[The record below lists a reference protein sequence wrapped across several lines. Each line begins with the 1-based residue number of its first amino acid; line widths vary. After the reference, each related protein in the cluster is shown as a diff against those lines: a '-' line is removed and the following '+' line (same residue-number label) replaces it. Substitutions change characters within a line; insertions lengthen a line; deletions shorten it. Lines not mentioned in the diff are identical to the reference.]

1 MDIGEKIKLRRK
13 ELNMSAD
20 DLAQCVG
27 KDRSTIFR
35 YENGDIDNMSIALLQ
50 PIAEALDISVG
61 YLLGL
66 EEDNNSAI
74 TDDIVKK
81 SQLGAKIK
89 KARKAKGLTQDD
101 LGNMLGLKKS
111 AIAKYEC
118 GRVVNLKQETIK
130 KICEVL
136 DLSPDDLILDH
147 EKVIVKKED
156 EDKNTP
162 QGEVLDVILRLHQDN
177 NFFDLVKKISTLDS
191 KQLAAVQQMIAAF
204 IN

>member
-50 PIAEALDISVG
+50 PIAEALDVSVG

-66 EEDNNSAI
+66 EENKNSTI
-74 TDDIVKK
+74 TNDIVKK

-111 AIAKYEC
+111 AIAKYEH

-130 KICEVL
+130 KLCDIL

-147 EKVIVKKED
+147 DDTIKKED
-156 EDKNTP
+156 EEKTTP
-162 QGEVLDVILRLHQDN
+162 QGDVLDVILRLHQDSE
-177 NFFDLVKKISTLDS
+177 FFDLVKKLSTLDN
-191 KQLAAVQQMIAAF
+191 KQFIAVRQMIDAF
-204 IN
+204 VD

>member
-1 MDIGEKIKLRRK
+1 MDIGENIKLRRK

-50 PIAEALDISVG
+50 SIAEALDVSIN

-66 EEDNNSAI
+66 EENKKSTI
-74 TDDIVKK
+74 SDDIVKK
-81 SQLGAKIK
+81 SQLGEKIK

-118 GRVVNLKQETIK
+118 GRVINLKQETIK
-130 KICEVL
+130 KLCEVL
-136 DLSPDDLILDH
+136 ELSPTDLILDC
-147 EKVIVKKED
+147 EDSNKKED
-156 EDKNTP
+156 ENNNAP
-162 QGEVLDVILRLHQDN
+162 QREVLEVILRLHQDN
-177 NFFDLVKKISTLDS
+177 DFFDLVKKLSALDS
-191 KQLAAVQQMIAAF
+191 KQLAAVQQLISVF

>member
-50 PIAEALDISVG
+50 PIAEALDVSVG

-66 EEDNNSAI
+66 EENKNSTITNDNA
-74 TDDIVKK
+74 KK

-111 AIAKYEC
+111 AIAKYEH

-130 KICEVL
+130 KLCDIL
-136 DLSPDDLILDH
+136 DLSPNDLILDH
-147 EKVIVKKED
+147 DDTTKKED
-156 EDKNTP
+156 EEKTTP
-162 QGEVLDVILRLHQDN
+162 QGDVLDVVLRLHQDSE
-177 NFFDLVKKISTLDS
+177 FFDLVKKLSTLDN
-191 KQLAAVQQMIAAF
+191 KQFIAVRQMIDAF
-204 IN
+204 VD

>member
-50 PIAEALDISVG
+50 PIAEALDVSVG

-66 EEDNNSAI
+66 EENKNSTI
-74 TDDIVKK
+74 TNDIVKK

-130 KICEVL
+130 KLCDIL

-147 EKVIVKKED
+147 DDTVKKED
-156 EDKNTP
+156 EEKTTP
-162 QGEVLDVILRLHQDN
+162 QGVVLDVILRLHQDSD
-177 NFFDLVKKISTLDS
+177 FFNLVKKLSTLDN
-191 KQLAAVQQMIAAF
+191 KQFIAIQQMICAF
-204 IN
+204 ID

>member
-35 YENGDIDNMSIALLQ
+35 YENGDIDNMSISLLQ
-50 PIAEALDISVG
+50 PIAEALDVSVG

-66 EEDNNSAI
+66 EENKNSAI
-74 TDDIVKK
+74 TNDIVKK
-81 SQLGAKIK
+81 SQLGTKIK

-130 KICEVL
+130 KLCDIL

-147 EKVIVKKED
+147 DDTLKKED
-156 EDKNTP
+156 EEKNTP
-162 QGEVLDVILRLHQDN
+162 QGDVLDVILRLHQDSD
-177 NFFDLVKKISTLDS
+177 FFNLVKKLSTLDN
-191 KQLAAVQQMIAAF
+191 KQFIAVQKMIEAF
-204 IN
+204 ID

>member
-1 MDIGEKIKLRRK
+1 MDIGKKIKLRRK

-50 PIAEALDISVG
+50 PIAEALDVSVG

-66 EEDNNSAI
+66 EENKNSAI
-74 TDDIVKK
+74 TNDIVKK
-81 SQLGAKIK
+81 SQLGTKIK

-130 KICEVL
+130 KLCDIL

-147 EKVIVKKED
+147 DDTLKKED
-156 EDKNTP
+156 EEKTTP
-162 QGEVLDVILRLHQDN
+162 QGDVLDVILRLHQDSE
-177 NFFDLVKKISTLDS
+177 FFNLVKKLSTLDN
-191 KQLAAVQQMIAAF
+191 KQFIAVQKMIEAF
-204 IN
+204 ID

>member
-50 PIAEALDISVG
+50 PIAEALDVSVG

-66 EEDNNSAI
+66 EENKNSTI
-74 TDDIVKK
+74 TNDIVKK

-111 AIAKYEC
+111 AIAKYEH

-130 KICEVL
+130 KLCDIL
-136 DLSPDDLILDH
+136 DLSPDDLILDQDDT
-147 EKVIVKKED
+147 IKKED
-156 EDKNTP
+156 EEKTTP
-162 QGEVLDVILRLHQDN
+162 QGDVLDVILRLHQDSE
-177 NFFDLVKKISTLDS
+177 FFDLVKKLSTLDN
-191 KQLAAVQQMIAAF
+191 KQFIAVRQMIDAF
-204 IN
+204 VD

>member
-50 PIAEALDISVG
+50 PIAEALDVSVG

-66 EEDNNSAI
+66 EENKNSTI
-74 TDDIVKK
+74 TNDIVKK

-130 KICEVL
+130 KLCDIL

-147 EKVIVKKED
+147 DDTIKKED
-156 EDKNTP
+156 EEKTTP
-162 QGEVLDVILRLHQDN
+162 QGVVLDVILRLHQDSD
-177 NFFDLVKKISTLDS
+177 FFNLVKKLSTLDN
-191 KQLAAVQQMIAAF
+191 KQFIAIQQMICAF

>member
-1 MDIGEKIKLRRK
+1 MDIGEKIRLRRK

-66 EEDNNSAI
+66 EEDKNSAI
-74 TDDIVKK
+74 TNDIVKK
-81 SQLGAKIK
+81 SQLGIKIK

-130 KICEVL
+130 KLCEVL

-147 EKVIVKKED
+147 EEVIVKKED
-156 EDKNTP
+156 EDKNAP
-162 QGEVLDVILRLHQDN
+162 RGEVLDVILRLHQDN
-177 NFFDLVKKISTLDS
+177 NFFDLVKKISALDS